1 MFGLFK
7 KKNPVEKLQAE
18 YRKLMEEAFHLSKT
32 DRKAGDAKI
41 AQADALL
48 KKIEEIQK
56 NQ

>member
-7 KKNPVEKLQAE
+7 KKNPIEKLQAE
-18 YRKLMEEAFHLSKT
+18 YRKLMEEAFHLSKS

-41 AQADALL
+41 AEADQIL
-48 KKIEEIQK
+48 KKIEALQK

>member
-7 KKNPVEKLQAE
+7 KKNPLEKLQAE
-18 YRKLMEEAFHLSKT
+18 YRKLMEEAFHLSKS

-41 AQADALL
+41 AEADQIL
-48 KKIEEIQK
+48 KKIEALQK